1 MHSDKE
7 DLLITYLFL
16 SIIFILFKLIIS
28 YCYDHWLIQLNVQDT
43 KFVITTSARN
53 IFKEHSR

>member
-28 YCYDHWLIQLNVQDT
+28 YCYDHWL
-43 KFVITTSARN
+43 
-53 IFKEHSR
+53 